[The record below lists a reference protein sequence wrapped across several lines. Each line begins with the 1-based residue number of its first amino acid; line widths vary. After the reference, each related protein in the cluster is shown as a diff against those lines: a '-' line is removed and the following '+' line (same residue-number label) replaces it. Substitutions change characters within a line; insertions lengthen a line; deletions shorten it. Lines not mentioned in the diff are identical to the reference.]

1 VRWRQSVCVFFPARA
16 LTASLLYPL
25 SESVLGLWRGIT
37 PTLIG
42 VMPAR
47 AMYFGAY
54 SSIKQNLSDHGLQG
68 RLCNFASAAGAGSI
82 SATLCC
88 PIWVVKTRLQLM
100 PAHAEVVAARQGA
113 VSLGMA
119 NGASVAGATKQVA
132 QFSSVR
138 QVAIDMY
145 KREGP
150 RAFFRGLTA
159 SYWGITESAIQFAL
173 YEESKSMI
181 EEPSNIKYFLT
192 AGACKLLASALTY
205 PHEVRSCR
213 VATHHD
219 TIARANAAIVRGT
232 HSTRSF
238 ALECVT
244 SARRWAARTS
254 STSPAV
260 EAWIL

>member
-1 VRWRQSVCVFFPARA
+1 
-16 LTASLLYPL
+16 
-25 SESVLGLWRGIT
+25 
-37 PTLIG
+37 
-42 VMPAR
+42 
-47 AMYFGAY
+47 MYFGAY
-54 SSIKQNLSDHGLQG
+54 SSIKQSLSDHGLQG

-119 NGASVAGATKQVA
+119 SGASVAGATKQVA

-181 EEPSNIKYFLT
+181 EEPSNVKYFLT

-205 PHEVRSCR
+205 PHEVRSSQAA
-213 VATHHD
+213 VHPAMTALANAG
-219 TIARANAAIVRGT
+219 IARGMLL
-232 HSTRSF
+232 TRSF
-238 ALECVT
+238 ALGCVT
-244 SARRWAARTS
+244 SARLWAARTS
-254 STSPAV
+254 STPLVV
-260 EAWIL
+260 EVWALQSCSLT

>member
-1 VRWRQSVCVFFPARA
+1 MF
-16 LTASLLYPL
+16 
-25 SESVLGLWRGIT
+25 GLWRGIT

-54 SSIKQNLSDHGLQG
+54 SNIKQSLSDHGLQG
-68 RLCNFASAAGAGSI
+68 RPYTFLSAAGAGSI

-100 PAHAEVVAARQGA
+100 PAHAAVVAARQNV

-119 NGASVAGATKQVA
+119 NGASVAAATKQVP

-145 KREGP
+145 KKEGP

-173 YEESKSMI
+173 YEESKTLI
-181 EEPSNIKYFLT
+181 EEPSNLKYFLA
-192 AGACKLLASALTY
+192 AGTCKLLASALTY
-205 PHEVRSCR
+205 PHEVSYRKAPADCL
-213 VATHHD
+213 AKGG
-219 TIARANAAIVRGT
+219 IIVLR
-232 HSTRSF
+232 
-238 ALECVT
+238 EC
-244 SARRWAARTS
+244 
-254 STSPAV
+254 
-260 EAWIL
+260 